1 MAPALIRPPRSGAPA
16 TMLRRLAAAAL
27 ALAAVAALAPFTAGP
42 ALSQDFSNC
51 QAIARTLPGARV
63 IPAGLSPTPANAEY
77 EVEISYVGHATFR
90 IVAPD
95 GTTIATD
102 FTGNAGEDVL
112 PDVVTMNIAHTTHYT
127 LFPDPRIPHVL
138 QGWSDEPGE
147 KAEHF
152 LTVGDVLIRNVTT
165 DIRSYGGVQADRN
178 SIFIFEVAGLCLGH
192 LGHLHQPLS
201 DAQVAEIGRLD
212 VVFVPIDGTYTMDQ
226 STMMDVVS
234 RLRASIA
241 IPMHWFSRYSL
252 ESFVAQTRED
262 GLAVRMS
269 ESPTMR
275 VSLNTLPEEP
285 TLMVLPREFGF

>member
-1 MAPALIRPPRSGAPA
+1 MAVAKPRPFVTNPLVR
-16 TMLRRLAAAAL
+16 MIVRVVAAAA
-27 ALAAVAALAPFTAGP
+27 AMAGFVAFTAGP
-42 ALSQDFSNC
+42 ALSQQFSNC
-51 QAIARTLPGARV
+51 QAIARNIPGASV
-63 IPAGLSPTPANAEY
+63 IPASFSARPADAQY

-90 IVAPD
+90 IVAAD

-102 FTGNAGEDVL
+102 FTGNAGENVL

-138 QGWSDEPGE
+138 HGWSDEPGE

-152 LTVGDVLIRNVTT
+152 LKVGEVLIRNVTT

-226 STMMDVVS
+226 GTMMDVVS

-252 ESFVAQTRED
+252 ENFVAETRDD

-269 ESPTMR
+269 DSPTVR
-275 VSLNTLPEEP
+275 VSLNSLPEEP
-285 TLMVLPREFGF
+285 TLMVLPRELRF